1 MTSPM
6 GERTAF
12 AWDRH
17 HTFALPATLLRRVA
31 RIPAWVDA
39 LFVVVL
45 CVAIAATSIGAWHD
59 LRTPFLYTGDAT
71 YYQFVIKTILDHG
84 WYTQNPDLGAPFGAT
99 MYDFPIPEP
108 THLAVIR
115 LLGW

>member
-45 CVAIAATSIGAWHD
+45 CVAISVESCFFIASSNTSFISVNS
-59 LRTPFLYTGDAT
+59 LRQSSSQPS
-71 YYQFVIKTILDHG
+71 
-84 WYTQNPDLGAPFGAT
+84 
-99 MYDFPIPEP
+99 
-108 THLAVIR
+108 
-115 LLGW
+115 